1 MKSFPSIPAS
11 KQLNERK
18 SPLQAAE
25 APNFHTPTPLP
36 ASSRG
41 SSVSN

>member
-11 KQLNERK
+11 KHLNEPT

-25 APNFHTPTPLP
+25 APIFHTPTPP
-36 ASSRG
+36 AASSRG